1 MKNSNL
7 NEKLNALKSL
17 LNEGLA
23 AEELDKIDAEVAKDA
38 DVAEHMD
45 KSEEVEAPK
54 EEEKEEPKAEEEV
67 HEEHP
72 EEAPVEEKHEE
83 QPEEIKKSIS
93 DIAADVV
100 KQESEVKAPVPSTD
114 VALPKGTLEVQ
125 QEPKAE
131 EKTKKDDKDEAE
143 EKKTANAAL
152 DVLKGMLELHGNA
165 DNSISVSVV
174 GSNDGKKLVIP
185 PMSDEEYEA
194 LKAEFHGEEQ
204 PEEIKKSIS
213 DIAADMTQKSSIA
226 SDVEVEP
233 VPNAD
238 VVLPEGTL
246 EVQQEPTDEEEVHEE
261 HPEEAPVE
269 EKHEEEAIKLDE
281 AIENLN
287 NLIMSINDPSEITS
301 DMMAQRNSIKSDVEV
316 EPVPNADVVLP
327 EGTLEVQ
334 QEPKAEEEVHE
345 EQPEEAQQEPK
356 AEEKHEEVHEEQPEE
371 TPAEEK
377 QEEEVETPKEE
388 EKEEPKAEE
397 DPTKECESLK
407 DVVKCGSEKFDTEE
421 QKEGLKE
428 RMAILLAHENGD
440 LMYEEYN
447 RLVSEAASL
456 KSAICKKYAIISNNR
471 TNDLLEGMKIAEAKI
486 ASNKKD
492 MFKKLNEQ
500 IAINAAKKS
509 SDRKST

>member
-93 DIAADVV
+93 DIADDVV

-185 PMSDEEYEA
+185 PMNDEEYEA

-213 DIAADMTQKSSIA
+213 DIAADMTQKSYIA

-233 VPNAD
+233 VLNVD
-238 VVLPEGTL
+238 VVLPAGTL

-327 EGTLEVQ
+327 EGTSAE
-334 QEPKAEEEVHE
+334 EKHEEEVHE
-345 EQPEEAQQEPK
+345 EQPEEAPAEEKHEEEVHEEHPEEAQQEPK

-388 EKEEPKAEE
+388 EKE
-397 DPTKECESLK
+397 
-407 DVVKCGSEKFDTEE
+407 
-421 QKEGLKE
+421 
-428 RMAILLAHENGD
+428 
-440 LMYEEYN
+440 
-447 RLVSEAASL
+447 
-456 KSAICKKYAIISNNR
+456 
-471 TNDLLEGMKIAEAKI
+471 
-486 ASNKKD
+486 
-492 MFKKLNEQ
+492 
-500 IAINAAKKS
+500 
-509 SDRKST
+509 

>member
-7 NEKLNALKSL
+7 NEKLNALQSL

-125 QEPKAE
+125 QEP
-131 EKTKKDDKDEAE
+131 T
-143 EKKTANAAL
+143 
-152 DVLKGMLELHGNA
+152 
-165 DNSISVSVV
+165 
-174 GSNDGKKLVIP
+174 
-185 PMSDEEYEA
+185 DEEEV
-194 LKAEFHGEEQ
+194 HEEQ
-204 PEEIKKSIS
+204 PEE
-213 DIAADMTQKSSIA
+213 AP
-226 SDVEVEP
+226 VEEKH
-233 VPNAD
+233 
-238 VVLPEGTL
+238 
-246 EVQQEPTDEEEVHEE
+246 EEEVHEE

-287 NLIMSINDPSEITS
+287 NLIMSINNPSEITS

-316 EPVPNADVVLP
+316 
-327 EGTLEVQ
+327 
-334 QEPKAEEEVHE
+334 
-345 EQPEEAQQEPK
+345 
-356 AEEKHEEVHEEQPEE
+356 
-371 TPAEEK
+371 
-377 QEEEVETPKEE
+377 
-388 EKEEPKAEE
+388 
-397 DPTKECESLK
+397 
-407 DVVKCGSEKFDTEE
+407 
-421 QKEGLKE
+421 
-428 RMAILLAHENGD
+428 
-440 LMYEEYN
+440 
-447 RLVSEAASL
+447 
-456 KSAICKKYAIISNNR
+456 
-471 TNDLLEGMKIAEAKI
+471 
-486 ASNKKD
+486 
-492 MFKKLNEQ
+492 
-500 IAINAAKKS
+500 
-509 SDRKST
+509 